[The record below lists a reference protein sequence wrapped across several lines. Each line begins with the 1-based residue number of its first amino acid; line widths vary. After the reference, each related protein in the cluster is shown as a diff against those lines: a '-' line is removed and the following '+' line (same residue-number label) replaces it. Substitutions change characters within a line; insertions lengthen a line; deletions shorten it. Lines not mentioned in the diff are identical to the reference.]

1 MCRTGRAYQKSPDGQ
16 SVAVSTEAGQI
27 IVVDTETQ
35 EVIATYASHAMAVR
49 TISWS
54 PDSQVSYLSLRR
66 LDQLMVSGY
75 ILERMISELSY
86 MMLGLDQRL
95 EQEEKVKEL

>member
-1 MCRTGRAYQKSPDGQ
+1 
-16 SVAVSTEAGQI
+16 
-27 IVVDTETQ
+27 
-35 EVIATYASHAMAVR
+35 MAVR

-54 PDSQVSYLSLRR
+54 PDSQVSYFSLRR

-95 EQEEKVKEL
+95 EQEEKEKERLRSYKDTRAGY

>member
-1 MCRTGRAYQKSPDGQ
+1 
-16 SVAVSTEAGQI
+16 
-27 IVVDTETQ
+27 
-35 EVIATYASHAMAVR
+35 MAVR

-75 ILERMISELSY
+75 ILERMISE
-86 MMLGLDQRL
+86 
-95 EQEEKVKEL
+95 